1 MAPRQIHDVQIVAHP
16 RAIGRVV
23 IVAEHPQ
30 EGLAPHRHLGD
41 EGKEVV
47 GQITRTLADLAAGV
61 RPDGVEIA
69 QRDGAEGGVGRT
81 DVAQHLFHHQLG
93 AAVGI
98 GGRQRMRLGER
109 QIARF
114 AIHRGR

>member
-1 MAPRQIHDVQIVAHP
+1 MQIVAHA
-16 RAIGRVV
+16 RAVGGVV
-23 IVAEHPQ
+23 IVAKDPQ
-30 EGLAPHRHLGD
+30 EWLTAHRHLGD
-41 EGKEVV
+41 EGEQVV
-47 GQITRTLADLAAGV
+47 GQIARAFADLAAGV
-61 RPDGVEIA
+61 CADRVEVA
-69 QRDGAEGGVGRT
+69 QRDGAEGGVGRA